1 MANLHLRTIARM
13 SVEDVYILKELAIIL
28 PATPPLRPFA
38 DSAILPEPPASL
50 IVPDLHLGRQ
60 CGYLEAMQDQG
71 TYDSLYWVT
80 PDPPPVTRP
89 SLKTGTWWRLLTVMS
104 WLFCLPLL
112 ASTVIL
118 SLKVI
123 QASELIGKQEEILA
137 NLSLQQRVCSERL
150 QVCQVQIQM
159 STSPESNCSLCLEP
173 WVMNGES
180 CYLFFDGWK
189 NWASSSEFC
198 VQEKSE
204 LLKIGSKEELAFINR
219 NIERKKTGS
228 SWSYWVGLTQDKC
241 YGDWRWRDST
251 VPSSDLWPNQHSW
264 SAGEACGHLTR
275 GALSSASC
283 SKWKYFIC
291 EKCASSARGLP
302 AGLTP

>member
-1 MANLHLRTIARM
+1 SI
-13 SVEDVYILKELAIIL
+13 
-28 PATPPLRPFA
+28 FA
-38 DSAILPEPPASL
+38 GSGGLF
-50 IVPDLHLGRQ
+50 
-60 CGYLEAMQDQG
+60 
-71 TYDSLYWVT
+71 WV
-80 PDPPPVTRP
+80 
-89 SLKTGTWWRLLTVMS
+89 
-104 WLFCLPLL
+104 LFQ
-112 ASTVIL
+112 
-118 SLKVI
+118 VI

-159 STSPESNCSLCLEP
+159 STSPGKDRAGDRSSPKTLYYTLGENDTKSNCSLCLEP

-251 VPSSDLWPNQHSW
+251 VPSSDL
-264 SAGEACGHLTR
+264 
-275 GALSSASC
+275 
-283 SKWKYFIC
+283 
-291 EKCASSARGLP
+291 
-302 AGLTP
+302 